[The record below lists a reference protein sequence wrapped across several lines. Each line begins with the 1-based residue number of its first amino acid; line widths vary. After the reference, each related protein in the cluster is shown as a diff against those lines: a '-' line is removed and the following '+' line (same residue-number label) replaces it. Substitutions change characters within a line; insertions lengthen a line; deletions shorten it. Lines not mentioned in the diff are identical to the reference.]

1 MDSSNANNIATEL
14 QRRAE
19 QKFGRERA
27 QKLESDLKQLA
38 AELAA
43 LEAYNLGFDDE
54 P

>member
-1 MDSSNANNIATEL
+1 MDSSNINQLAAEL

-27 QKLESDLKQLA
+27 QALENDLKQLA

-43 LEAYNLGFDDE
+43 LEACNVEFDDE

>member
-1 MDSSNANNIATEL
+1 MDSSNASNIAAEL

-27 QKLESDLKQLA
+27 KTLESDLKQLA

-43 LEAYNLGFDDE
+43 LEACDVGFDDE

>member
-1 MDSSNANNIATEL
+1 MDSSNATNLAAEL

-27 QKLESDLKQLA
+27 RVLENDLKQLA

-43 LEAYNLGFDDE
+43 LEAYNVEFDDE